1 MSSFSNAEVLTILN
15 EAINVE
21 LNVAELYMIF
31 HKKFPQDREFWWKL
45 SMEEKNHAALL
56 KTGRDYF
63 LPLKQFPIE
72 LLSPTLKSLE
82 DSNNKILLTIHQFNK
97 HQISRELAFQTAL
110 EVEQYAGE
118 LHLQEAMDKT
128 PCSKV
133 LDIFKRICKDEKD
146 HAHRIQMYMHEH
158 KIIKSTKE

>member
-1 MSSFSNAEVLTILN
+1 
-15 EAINVE
+15 
-21 LNVAELYMIF
+21 
-31 HKKFPQDREFWWKL
+31 
-45 SMEEKNHAALL
+45 MEENNHAALL

-63 LPLKQFPIE
+63 LPLKQFPME

-82 DSNNKILLTIHQFNK
+82 DSNKKILLTIHQYQK
-97 HQISRELAFQTAL
+97 HQISRELAFQIAL

-118 LHLQEAMDKT
+118 LHLQEAMDKS

-146 HAHRIQMYMHEH
+146 HAKRIQTYMNENQ
-158 KIIKSTKE
+158 IIPVKSSNPSAPELPNSDN